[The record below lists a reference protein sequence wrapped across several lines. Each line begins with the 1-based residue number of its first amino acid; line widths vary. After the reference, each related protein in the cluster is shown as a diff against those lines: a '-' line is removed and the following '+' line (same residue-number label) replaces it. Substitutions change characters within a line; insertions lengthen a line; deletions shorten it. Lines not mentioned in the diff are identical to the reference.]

1 MNLNPISKIMKRN
14 GQIVDFEI
22 EKIIVA
28 IDKAASSVG
37 IHNRDLARDLADEV
51 VSRLSR
57 SLVPS
62 EIPTV
67 EMVQDEV
74 ENVLMEN
81 GQADVAKAYIL
92 YRQKRKE
99 IREAKSL
106 IYGVQDDLK
115 LSVNSIR
122 VLEKRYLLKDGKGNV
137 IETPSQM
144 FRRVAKNIAAIDHLY
159 DPRAD
164 LKEIEEEF
172 YGVMATMEFLPNSP
186 TLMNAGTDI
195 GQLSACFVLPV
206 DDSIESIFYAVKNT
220 ALIHKSGG
228 GTGFS
233 FSKLRPRD
241 DVVKSTGGIASGPI
255 SFMKVFDVATE
266 VIKQGGKRRGA
277 NMGILEVSH
286 PDILEFIVAKEKRD
300 VLNNFNISVALTE
313 DFMKAVEEGDK
324 YDLINPRT
332 VEVVK
337 RLPARKIFDLIVT
350 MAWKNGEPGI
360 IFLDRINWNNPTPGL
375 GRIES
380 TNPCGEQPL
389 LPYESCNLGSINLS
403 KMVHV
408 VNGVT
413 KVDFERLRRVIRTA
427 VHFLD
432 NVIDANV
439 FPLKEIEAMTKFNRK
454 IGLGVMGFA
463 NMLIRLGVPYDT
475 WEAIYVAEKVMSFIT
490 EEARTMSIE
499 LAKKRGSFPNFME
512 SIWKQVGYKA
522 MRNATVTTIAP
533 TGTLSIIAGC
543 SSGIEPLFAVSY
555 IRNVMDGTELMEVDP
570 IFKEISKARAFYSED
585 LMKKISKTASI
596 QDVDGIPDDVKKVF
610 VTAFD
615 ILPETHIRMQA
626 AFQKHVDNA
635 VSKTV
640 NFPNDATPSDVEKAY
655 LLAYELGCKG
665 VTVYRDKSRPGQVLT
680 IDSNS
685 EAMES
690 QEMRRKIMLEDS
702 L

>member
-313 DFMKAVEEGDK
+313 DFMKAVEEGDE